1 MIGIREFLV
10 QYSGFIC
17 LGVASVAFIISAIVN
32 VQLRRTLQGIR
43 DESRITERNKSGLSS
58 NISDERVKYLRDL
71 RETRKEYI
79 KYLMDYVKNGTT
91 SGAEGDINLPTM
103 TKILD
108 DCLAR
113 GWW

>member
-1 MIGIREFLV
+1 MKGETEMSVIKEFLV

-17 LGVASVAFIISAIVN
+17 LGVAGVAFIVSVIVN
-32 VQLRRTLQGIR
+32 GQLRRTLQEIEY
-43 DESRITERNKSGLSS
+43 ESRITD

-71 RETRKEYI
+71 REARKEYI

-103 TKILD
+103 AKILD

-113 GWW
+113 GWL